1 MVAGVDRFRAH
12 FSGHEHQYVLIG
24 GAACELIMEEAGL
37 DFRATKD
44 LDIVL
49 IVEALD
55 PAFSDTFMAFV
66 ESGGYEIRQRSEGE
80 RILYRFAKP
89 STGGYPAML
98 ELFSSAPE
106 GFELAPGSQLTPIPI
121 AEEAASLSAILL
133 DANYYAFL
141 KTMGRSLDGLP
152 VLDEAGLIPFKARAW
167 VDLSRRRA
175 EGEKVDDRDVK
186 KHRNDVARLLQLL
199 SAEATFDLPEKIKAD
214 MQAFIDALAGQDD
227 FTPKQF
233 GVAMTREV
241 VIDRLRHAYNL

>member
-55 PAFSDTFMAFV
+55 PAFSETFMAFV
-66 ESGGYEIRQRSEGE
+66 EAGGYEIRQRSEGE

-89 STGGYPAML
+89 STEGYPAML
-98 ELFSSAPE
+98 ELFSNSPE

-133 DANYYAFL
+133 DADYYTFL
-141 KTMGRSLDGLP
+141 KTMGRSLDGVP

-175 EGEKVDDRDVK
+175 EGEKVGEKDVK

-199 SAEATFDLPEKIKAD
+199 SAEATFDLPETIKGD
-214 MQAFIDALAGQDD
+214 MQAFVEALAAQDD